1 MRRPFSYGNI
11 GGEVCQKER
20 ALSLRLKDLGE
31 FGLIQRIQEGCL
43 VKPER
48 VLQGIGDD
56 AAVLHTGGDHLLLA
70 STDMLVE
77 GIHFTLETATP
88 FEIGYKAVAV
98 NISDIAAMG
107 GIPLETLISVG
118 LYPDQEVEFVDELY
132 RGMKTCCR
140 LYGVNIIGGD
150 TVASP
155 RAVIVN
161 VAILGRVEAG
171 AVLYRSTARPGDVI
185 LVTGDLGASAA
196 GLDILLNPKP
206 VDAEVAAR
214 LRKRHFRP
222 TPRVEE
228 TRAAVEAGG
237 LTAADDISDG
247 LAREIKEIASASGVG
262 ALLYGEQIP
271 ISPDV
276 REAAAAYG
284 KDPLDY
290 ALFGGEDFELLW
302 TCRPE
307 AVEEIRRAVAARCGT
322 PVTVIG
328 EIVPAAEG
336 VNLRYQGCRRP
347 LLKGGYTHFAQ
358 P

>member
-1 MRRPFSYGNI
+1 
-11 GGEVCQKER
+11 
-20 ALSLRLKDLGE
+20 LRLKDLGE

-48 VLQGIGDD
+48 VLLGIGDD
-56 AAVLHTGGDHLLLA
+56 AAVLDTGGDHLLLA
-70 STDMLVE
+70 STDMMVE

-107 GIPLETLISVG
+107 GIPLEILISVG

-140 LYGVNIIGGD
+140 RYGVNIIGGD

-161 VAILGRVEAG
+161 VAILGRVEPG
-171 AVLYRSTARPGDVI
+171 AVLYRSTARPGDLI

-196 GLDILLNPKP
+196 GLDLLLNPKP
-206 VDAEVAAR
+206 VSPEAADR

-222 TPRVEE
+222 SPRVEE
-228 TRAAVEAGG
+228 ARAAVETGG

-247 LAREIKEIASASGVG
+247 LAREIQEITSASGVG
-262 ALLYGEQIP
+262 ALLYAGEIP
-271 ISPDV
+271 VSPEA
-276 REAAAAYG
+276 REAAAVYG
-284 KDPLDY
+284 KDPLEY

-307 AVEEIRRAVAARCGT
+307 AAEEIRRAVAARCGT

-328 EIVPAAEG
+328 EIVPAEEG
-336 VNLRYQGCRRP
+336 IHLIHRGRRHP
-347 LLKGGYTHFAQ
+347 LGKGGYTHFAEA
-358 P
+358 